1 MVNEIGMVTILEVIE
16 RLKEGSAV
24 VGNELSESIGY
35 ELVQEKE
42 IAGKGLEMVGSLE
55 DVRRIEHVTYSKVA
69 VGRSD

>member
-1 MVNEIGMVTILEVIE
+1 MVTILEVIE